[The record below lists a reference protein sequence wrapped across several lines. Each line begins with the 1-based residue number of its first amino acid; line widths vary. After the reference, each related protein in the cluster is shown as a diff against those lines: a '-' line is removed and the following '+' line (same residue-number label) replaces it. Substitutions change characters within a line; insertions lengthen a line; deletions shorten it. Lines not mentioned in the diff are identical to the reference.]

1 MTQDTLSLKVQ
12 QLQAGFPE
20 RLVQLPDG
28 SRVAWREA
36 GNVAGKAADEF
47 AVVLLH
53 GISSGAASWLDLAL
67 ALGDKARVLAW
78 DAPGYGASTPL
89 AQPAPADADYAR
101 VLEQSLQALGVCR
114 CLLVGHSLGALMAA
128 RLACSATEANSGLIE
143 QLVLISP
150 AGGYGAPAKAEQ
162 QAKVRQGRLASL
174 AEKGVAGLAA
184 VIDQRLVSAEAPES
198 VRAWV
203 RWNTARMQP
212 QGYAQAVE
220 LLCGSDL
227 GQAAGK
233 LSMPVQVWVGEHD
246 VVTPPAACKV
256 WSELLG
262 ADYGT
267 LAAAGHASPVEQPVA
282 IAQKLA
288 SLLNQSTRTPTCRQP

>member
-28 SRVAWREA
+28 SEVAWRET
-36 GNVAGKAADEF
+36 GNVAGDAAAGF

-53 GISSGAASWLDLAL
+53 GISSGAASWLDVAL
-67 ALGDKARVLAW
+67 PLGSQARVLAW

-89 AQPAPADADYAR
+89 AQPAPTDADYAGALAR
-101 VLEQSLQALGVCR
+101 SLDVLGLRR
-114 CLLVGHSLGALMAA
+114 CVLVGHSLGALMAA
-128 RLACSATEANSGLIE
+128 RLACTAEPGLIE

-162 QAKVRQGRLASL
+162 RAKVRQGRLASL

-184 VIDQRLVSAEAPES
+184 VIDQRLVSDQATEA
-198 VRAWV
+198 VREWV
-203 RWNTARMQP
+203 RWNTARMHAG
-212 QGYAQAVE
+212 GYAQAVE

-246 VVTPPAACKV
+246 VVTPPAACKA
-256 WSELLG
+256 WAELLG
-262 ADYGT
+262 AHYGT
-267 LAAAGHASPVEQPVA
+267 LAAAGHASPVEQPGV

-288 SLLNQSTRTPTCRQP
+288 SLLNQSTSP

>member
-1 MTQDTLSLKVQ
+1 MHEDLLSLKQ
-12 QLQAGFPE
+12 QLLQTGFPE
-20 RLVQLPDG
+20 QLVKLPQKAQ
-28 SRVAWREA
+28 VAWREA
-36 GNVAGKAADEF
+36 GDASSDF

-53 GISSGAASWLDLAL
+53 GISSGAASWLDVAL
-67 ALGDKARVLAW
+67 LLGDKARVLAW
-78 DAPGYGASTPL
+78 DAPGYGVSTPL
-89 AQPAPADADYAR
+89 AQSAPADADYAQ
-101 VLEQSLQALGVCR
+101 VLAQSLLVLGVRR

-128 RLACSATEANSGLIE
+128 RLAVTAAPGLVE

-162 QAKVRQGRLASL
+162 QAKVREGRLAAL

-184 VIDQRLVSAEAPES
+184 VIDQRLVSSEAPEA

-227 GQAAGK
+227 AQARGR
-233 LSMPVQVWVGEHD
+233 LGMPVEVWVGEHD
-246 VVTPPAACKV
+246 VVTTPAACKS
-256 WSELLG
+256 WSEMLG
-262 ADYGT
+262 AHYGT
-267 LAAAGHASPVEQPVA
+267 LAAAGHASPVEQPMEVA
-282 IAQKLA
+282 HRLA
-288 SLLNQSTRTPTCRQP
+288 SLLNQSYCPNTS

>member
-1 MTQDTLSLKVQ
+1 MTQDTLSFKVQ

-36 GNVAGKAADEF
+36 GNATDEF

-53 GISSGAASWLDLAL
+53 GISSGSASWLDVAL
-67 ALGDKARVLAW
+67 QLGDKARVLAW
-78 DAPGYGASTPL
+78 DAPGYGVSTPL
-89 AQPAPADADYAR
+89 AQSAPADADYAQ
-101 VLEQSLQALGVCR
+101 VLAQSLLVLGVRR

-128 RLACSATEANSGLIE
+128 RLAVTAAPGLVE
-143 QLVLISP
+143 LLVLISP

-162 QAKVRQGRLASL
+162 QAKVREGRLAAL

-184 VIDQRLVSAEAPES
+184 VIDQRLVSSEAPEA

-227 GQAAGK
+227 AQARGR
-233 LSMPVQVWVGEHD
+233 LGMPVEVWVGEHD
-246 VVTPPAACKV
+246 VVTTPAACKS

-262 ADYGT
+262 AHYGT
-267 LAAAGHASPVEQPVA
+267 LAAAGHASPVEQPMEVA
-282 IAQKLA
+282 HRLA
-288 SLLNQSTRTPTCRQP
+288 SLLNQSYCPNTS

>member
-1 MTQDTLSLKVQ
+1 MHEDLLSLKQ
-12 QLQAGFPE
+12 QLLQTGFPE
-20 RLVQLPDG
+20 QLVKLPQKAQ
-28 SRVAWREA
+28 VAWREA
-36 GNVAGKAADEF
+36 GDASSDF

-53 GISSGAASWLDLAL
+53 GISSGAASWLDVAL
-67 ALGDKARVLAW
+67 QLGDKARVLAW
-78 DAPGYGASTPL
+78 DAPGYGVSTPL
-89 AQPAPADADYAR
+89 AQSAPADADYAQ
-101 VLEQSLQALGVCR
+101 VLAQSLLVLGVRR

-128 RLACSATEANSGLIE
+128 RLAVTAAPGLVE

-162 QAKVRQGRLASL
+162 QAKVREGRLAAL

-184 VIDQRLVSAEAPES
+184 VIDQRLVSSEAPEA

-227 GQAAGK
+227 AQARGR
-233 LSMPVQVWVGEHD
+233 LGMPVEVWVGEHD
-246 VVTPPAACKV
+246 VVTTPAACKS
-256 WSELLG
+256 WSEMLG
-262 ADYGT
+262 AHYGT
-267 LAAAGHASPVEQPVA
+267 LAAAGHASPVEQPMEVA
-282 IAQKLA
+282 HRLA
-288 SLLNQSTRTPTCRQP
+288 SLLNQSYCPNTS

>member
-1 MTQDTLSLKVQ
+1 
-12 QLQAGFPE
+12 
-20 RLVQLPDG
+20 
-28 SRVAWREA
+28 
-36 GNVAGKAADEF
+36 
-47 AVVLLH
+47 
-53 GISSGAASWLDLAL
+53 
-67 ALGDKARVLAW
+67 
-78 DAPGYGASTPL
+78 
-89 AQPAPADADYAR
+89 
-101 VLEQSLQALGVCR
+101 
-114 CLLVGHSLGALMAA
+114 MAA
-128 RLACSATEANSGLIE
+128 RLAGTAPGLVE

-162 QAKVRQGRLASL
+162 QAKVRQGRLAAL

-198 VRAWV
+198 VRVWV

-246 VVTPPAACKV
+246 VVTPPAACKA

>member
-1 MTQDTLSLKVQ
+1 MHEDLLSLKQ
-12 QLQAGFPE
+12 QLLQTGFPE
-20 RLVQLPDG
+20 RLVKLPQKAQ
-28 SRVAWREA
+28 VAWREA
-36 GNVAGKAADEF
+36 GDASSDF

-53 GISSGAASWLDLAL
+53 GISSGAASWLDVAL
-67 ALGDKARVLAW
+67 QLGDKARVLAW
-78 DAPGYGASTPL
+78 DAPGYGVSTPL
-89 AQPAPADADYAR
+89 AQSAPADADYVQ
-101 VLEQSLQALGVCR
+101 VLAQSLLVLGVRR

-128 RLACSATEANSGLIE
+128 RLAVTAAPGLVE

-162 QAKVRQGRLASL
+162 QAKVREGRLAAL

-184 VIDQRLVSAEAPES
+184 VIDQRLVSSEAPEA

-227 GQAAGK
+227 AQARGR
-233 LSMPVQVWVGEHD
+233 LGMPVEVWVGEHD
-246 VVTPPAACKV
+246 VVTTPAACKS

-262 ADYGT
+262 AHYGT
-267 LAAAGHASPVEQPVA
+267 LAAAGHASPVEQPMEVA
-282 IAQKLA
+282 HRLA
-288 SLLNQSTRTPTCRQP
+288 SLLNQSYCPNTS

>member
-1 MTQDTLSLKVQ
+1 MHEDLLSLKQ
-12 QLQAGFPE
+12 QLLQTGFPE
-20 RLVQLPDG
+20 QLVKLPQKAQ
-28 SRVAWREA
+28 VAWREA
-36 GNVAGKAADEF
+36 GDASSDF

-53 GISSGAASWLDLAL
+53 GISSGAASWLDVAL
-67 ALGDKARVLAW
+67 QLGDKARVLAW
-78 DAPGYGASTPL
+78 DAPGYGVSTPL
-89 AQPAPADADYAR
+89 AQSAPADADYAQ
-101 VLEQSLQALGVCR
+101 VLAQSLLVLGVRR

-128 RLACSATEANSGLIE
+128 RLAVTAAPGLVE

-162 QAKVRQGRLASL
+162 QAKVREGRLAAL

-184 VIDQRLVSAEAPES
+184 VIDQRLVSSEAPEA

-227 GQAAGK
+227 AQARGR
-233 LSMPVQVWVGEHD
+233 LGMPVEVWVGEHD
-246 VVTPPAACKV
+246 VVTTPAACKS

-262 ADYGT
+262 AHYGT
-267 LAAAGHASPVEQPVA
+267 LAAAGHASPVEQPMEVA
-282 IAQKLA
+282 HRLA
-288 SLLNQSTRTPTCRQP
+288 SLLNQSYCPNTS